1 MLKFKLFC
9 VLRVFDRLFPLDFGC
24 CVGLLGVLD
33 FLITVCAEWFV
44 VMVDFWYECF
54 VVVNVACVV
63 LVCFGFPVW
72 LLLVATFL
80 VICCGLLLLVLLLC
94 IWIIAYFVVLAAA
107 VSWLGFGWV
116 GRLRL
121 GCGCL
126 SVFDLVRGCLG
137 LAIACFDVV
146 A

>member
-44 VMVDFWYECF
+44 VMVDFWRECF

-63 LVCFGFPVW
+63 LVCFGFSGLVTFGCYFSGDLLWSAFACASALYLNYCLFLWCW
-72 LLLVATFL
+72 LR
-80 VICCGLLLLVLLLC
+80 LC
-94 IWIIAYFVVLAAA
+94 P
-107 VSWLGFGWV
+107 GWV
-116 GRLRL
+116 SAGL
-121 GCGCL
+121 GGCAW
-126 SVFDLVRGCLG
+126 V
-137 LAIACFDVV
+137 VV
-146 A
+146 AFLSLI